1 MTQQHPFPHPPLVLL
16 HQWMDEAEREK
27 KSVVHHVAEKTA
39 QWASDCELKACC
51 EVLNEHN
58 PSMYWSEILRSRRR
72 PEPKT
77 LKEEALKELAWVEEH
92 FAIHTIRRALEELP
106 DNE

>member
-1 MTQQHPFPHPPLVLL
+1 MTDHPITPPPELVR
-16 HQWMDEAEREK
+16 QWLSEEYERGF
-27 KSVVHHVAEKTA
+27 AADYLATQAA

-77 LKEEALKELAWVEEH
+77 LKEEALRELAWVEEH